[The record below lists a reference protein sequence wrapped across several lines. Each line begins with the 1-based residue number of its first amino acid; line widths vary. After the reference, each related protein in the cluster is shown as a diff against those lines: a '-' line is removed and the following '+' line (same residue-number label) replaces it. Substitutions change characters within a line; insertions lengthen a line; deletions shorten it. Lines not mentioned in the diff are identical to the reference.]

1 MNWIE
6 VTYYTFVIGF
16 AIVLIGMVIWIGV
29 CLHLAYTRMDEILE
43 LLKNCSAVMNRA
55 PLRHGGPW
63 GKLLLIGGISGV
75 ITFPG
80 VYLKHGGVSVEDLN
94 NFPVRLKRKLAVL
107 QWCVIGLLVMM
118 CVLVAGM
125 KIIKKYII

>member
-1 MNWIE
+1 
-6 VTYYTFVIGF
+6 
-16 AIVLIGMVIWIGV
+16 MVIWIGV